1 MIAGWKLK
9 LLQSFRL
16 YAVTDLQEETP
27 DFLRRTE
34 GALKG
39 GVDIVQ
45 LRSKTLSDQVL
56 CRIGLKLR
64 ILAAKYRKLFIVN
77 DRIDL
82 ALACGADGIHLGQ
95 EDLSIAEARR
105 ILRGRRLIL
114 GKSTH
119 SLAQARRAERDGADY
134 IGVGP
139 VFRTPTKPGYAPVG
153 LKLVRQVSRSVRIP
167 FVAIGGIDASNVARV
182 LRAGAKRVAVV
193 RAVFGAR
200 DTFAASKELKK
211 VLVAS

>member
-1 MIAGWKLK
+1 MA
-9 LLQSFRL
+9 
-16 YAVTDLQEETP
+16 
-27 DFLRRTE
+27 
-34 GALKG
+34 
-39 GVDIVQ
+39 
-45 LRSKTLSDQVL
+45 
-56 CRIGLKLR
+56 
-64 ILAAKYRKLFIVN
+64 
-77 DRIDL
+77 
-82 ALACGADGIHLGQ
+82 HLGQ
-95 EDLSIAEARR
+95 DDLPIAEARR
-105 ILRGRRLIL
+105 IWRGRRLIL

-119 SLAQARRAERDGADY
+119 SLAQARRAEREGADY